1 MAGVPPMSAPAA
13 GLFRFDRTE
22 RWLHWVNAAL
32 VGVLVVTG
40 AVLYWGE
47 LASVVGRRTLFRDL
61 HVLAGV
67 ALPVPFLIALPG
79 RTGRALR
86 RDLGALNRFSGDDI
100 RWLRSRGGDPTVRLG
115 KFNPGQKLNTAFVG
129 AALVTLLATGLVLRF
144 FSPFPL
150 SWRTGATFIHD
161 WTALALGVAVTA
173 HVLLALSDPDALRG
187 MVSGRV
193 PDRWARRKRPRWYD
207 DASENPVSEKAGGS

>member
-1 MAGVPPMSAPAA
+1 M
-13 GLFRFDRTE
+13 LRFDRTE
-22 RWLHWVNAAL
+22 RYLHWATAAL
-32 VGVLVVTG
+32 VGVLVLTG

-47 LASVVGRRTLFRDL
+47 LASVVGRRTLFKDL
-61 HVLAGV
+61 HVIAGL

-79 RTGRALR
+79 RRGRALR
-86 RDLGALNRFSGDDI
+86 RDLGALNRFSRDDL
-100 RWLRSRGGDPTVRLG
+100 RWLRTRGVDPGVRLG

-129 AALVTLLATGLVLRF
+129 AALVTMLATGSVLRF

-173 HVLLALSDPDALRG
+173 HVALAVSDPDALRG
-187 MVSGRV
+187 MLSGRV
-193 PDRWARRKRPRWYD
+193 PDRWARQKRPRWYD
-207 DASENPVSEKAGGS
+207 DVSEEAAGR